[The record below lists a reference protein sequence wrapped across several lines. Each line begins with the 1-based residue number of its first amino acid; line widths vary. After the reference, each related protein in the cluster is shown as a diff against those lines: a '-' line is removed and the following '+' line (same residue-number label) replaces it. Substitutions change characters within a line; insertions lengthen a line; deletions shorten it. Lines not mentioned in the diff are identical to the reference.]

1 MNTLK
6 INNLKKLSHL
16 IKFIKIS
23 SKSSNMLL
31 KNHVYTFIV
40 DKTLTK
46 VEIKNIIT
54 NLFFKKIKKIRLL
67 NLNNTFFKKVYIF
80 LE

>member
-1 MNTLK
+1 MNNLK

-31 KNHVYTFIV
+31 KNNIYTFIV
-40 DKTLTK
+40 DKNLTK
-46 VEIKNIIT
+46 MEIKNIIK
-54 NLFFKKIKKIRLL
+54 NLFFKKIKQIRIL

-80 LE
+80 LK

>member
-31 KNHVYTFIV
+31 KNQVYTFIV
-40 DKTLTK
+40 DRTLTK

>member
-31 KNHVYTFIV
+31 KNQVYTFIV
-40 DKTLTK
+40 DRTLTK
-46 VEIKNIIT
+46 VEIKNIIK